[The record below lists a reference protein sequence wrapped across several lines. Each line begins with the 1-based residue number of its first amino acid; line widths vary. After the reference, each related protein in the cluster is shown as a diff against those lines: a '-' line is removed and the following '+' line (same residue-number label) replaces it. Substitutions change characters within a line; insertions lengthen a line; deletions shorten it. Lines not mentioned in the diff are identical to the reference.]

1 MNSLKENLVRH
12 KRIIPVI
19 VAIVAI
25 AAYMI
30 PAHLASAAVSGSGN
44 AIQSVTQSNSVSA
57 SNSGKYGGAFADNN
71 VLTNVATNGPNN
83 IHIVGGPYSGYIG
96 GVSNSG
102 NAVQQATQSN
112 SVTATNTGDGT
123 PTNLAIASASNNL
136 LTNTA
141 TNGPNNIHISNNGG
155 GSSGVTRSGNAVQLA
170 DQSNSVSATNSGA
183 NGAAVA
189 DFNTLKNTATN
200 TADVHISNHGSSQ
213 GSGNSGTSDNG
224 GSSKGVSDS
233 ANVVQV
239 AKQSNS
245 VSASNSGDNGVADAS
260 GNSLSNSASNSAHVD
275 ISNSNNV
282 HKDNSNKDHKDN
294 NKDHKD
300 DVKKKLKIV
309 G

>member
-71 VLTNVATNGPNN
+71 ILTNTATNGPNN
-83 IHIVGGPYSGYIG
+83 IHIVGGPYFGNIG
-96 GVSNSG
+96 GASGSGVSDSG
-102 NAVQQATQSN
+102 NAVQLATQSN

-123 PTNLAIASASNNL
+123 PTNPAIASASNNL

-141 TNGPNNIHISNNGG
+141 TNGPNNIHISNKGG

-183 NGAAVA
+183 NGIAVA

-213 GSGNSGTSDNG
+213 GSSHNGDSRTSDNG

-233 ANVVQV
+233 GNVVQV

-245 VSASNSGDNGVADAS
+245 VSASNSGDNGAASAS
-260 GNSLSNSASNSAHVD
+260 GNSLSNSASNTAHVD
-275 ISNSNNV
+275 ISNSN
-282 HKDNSNKDHKDN
+282 SNHNNDKSNHN
-294 NKDHKD
+294 NKDN
-300 DVKKKLKIV
+300 KKH
-309 G
+309 